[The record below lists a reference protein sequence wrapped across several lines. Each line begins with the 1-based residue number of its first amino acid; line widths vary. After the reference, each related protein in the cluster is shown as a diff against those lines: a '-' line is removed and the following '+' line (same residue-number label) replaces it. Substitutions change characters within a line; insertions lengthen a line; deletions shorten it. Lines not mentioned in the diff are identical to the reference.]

1 VVDETGVGLA
11 SRDRHLKRL
20 DHELCAHVL
29 GHRPAD
35 YAGAEAVEHDRQ
47 IDLASQVE
55 TSVRSANPQRIRGGQ
70 P

>member
-11 SRDRHLKRL
+11 AHDRHLNRL

-35 YAGAEAVEHDRQ
+35 YAAAGAVEHDRQ
-47 IDLASQVE
+47 IDVASQVE
-55 TSVRSANPQRIRGGQ
+55 TSVG
-70 P
+70 